1 MKTFGEF
8 SNILNFNY
16 KFRDIN
22 SNTSELNSYDNICIQ
37 TSNFESAETFQDFI
51 YNITGPNLDASKLD
65 IETERFLTYSYV
77 CVEQENWNSTQ
88 KFESI
93 EHHFIKYANILP
105 ADDSRD
111 VKIDNKNIEEFSKWK
126 YAKLSLSKLGVML
139 FASSADINNYTKLP
153 DDYENQYFYT
163 YILNLYKKIYLKKLE
178 LEFKNGNKI
187 NNARK
192 KFIEFTKNMW
202 IQEITEDESG
212 TVFNQKL
219 QEVFEL
225 DKLYGEVKIKYDAL
239 YKELNIEKD
248 RKLTI
253 AISIIL
259 IASLVFNILNFI
271 FLLKK

>member
-22 SNTSELNSYDNICIQ
+22 NNASELNSYDNICIQ
-37 TSNFESAETFQDFI
+37 TNNFESVETFQDFI
-51 YNITGPNLDASKLD
+51 YSITGPNLDASKLD

-126 YAKLSLSKLGVML
+126 YAKLNLSKLGVML

-178 LEFKNGNKI
+178 LEFKKGNKI